1 MPTGQKKRAIITRMT
16 EPSTYAGLGLLLHG
30 IVGLIA
36 SKGTDIQAWGTVGAG
51 LGAVFLP
58 ENNGNT

>member
-1 MPTGQKKRAIITRMT
+1 MPKNVIIDRLK

-30 IVGLIA
+30 VVGLIT
-36 SKGTDIQAWGTVGAG
+36 SKGTDVQAWGTVGAG

-58 ENNGNT
+58 ENDGNN